1 MARATWK
8 GAVIADSADV
18 IVVDGYTYF
27 PREAV
32 RWDLLERSEHRSVCS
47 WKGEANYYAVRVNG
61 ALNPAAAW
69 EYAEPRPAAAV
80 VKDRVGF
87 WRGVQIEP

>member
-47 WKGEANYYAVRVNG
+47 WKSEANYYVA
-61 ALNPAAAW
+61 
-69 EYAEPRPAAAV
+69 
-80 VKDRVGF
+80 
-87 WRGVQIEP
+87 